1 MRVVKNMGIRT
12 RIDERER
19 LPFAS
24 RAAWRRWLRS
34 NHASAS
40 GVWLQFYKK
49 NAARPSV
56 TYADAVEEAL
66 CFGWI
71 DSLVKSL
78 DEQSYVQLFTP
89 RKHKSAWSRS
99 NKERVERLI
108 AAGLM
113 TAAGLEKIELARR
126 NGSWESLDSVEA
138 LEIPDDLRRALA
150 RNRKA
155 RENFEKLSPSR
166 KKQLLYSVNGA
177 RRPETRRKRI
187 REVIAAAAGNRPL

>member
-1 MRVVKNMGIRT
+1 MRIST
-12 RIDERER
+12 RIGEREQR
-19 LPFAS
+19 PFAS

-34 NHASAS
+34 NHESAS

-49 NAARPSV
+49 NAARASV
-56 TYADAVEEAL
+56 TYVEAVEEAL

-78 DEQSYVQLFTP
+78 DEQSYIQLFTP
-89 RKHKSAWSRS
+89 RKQKSAWSRS

-113 TAAGLEKIELARR
+113 TPAGLEKIELARR

-166 KKQLLYSVNGA
+166 KKQFLYRVSGA

-187 REVIAAAAGNRPL
+187 REVIVAATANRPL

>member
-1 MRVVKNMGIRT
+1 MGTRT
-12 RIDERER
+12 RIDEREQR
-19 LPFAS
+19 PFAT

-40 GVWLQFYKK
+40 GVWLQFYRK
-49 NAARPSV
+49 NAALASV
-56 TYADAVEEAL
+56 TYTEAVEEAL

-78 DEQSYVQLFTP
+78 DDQSYVQLFTP
-89 RKHKSAWSRS
+89 RKQKSPWSRS
-99 NKERVERLI
+99 NKERVERLM

-138 LEIPDDLRRALA
+138 LEVPDDLRRAFA

-166 KKQLLYSVNGA
+166 KKQLLYRVNGA

-187 REVIAAAAGNRPL
+187 REVVAAAAAKRPL

>member
-1 MRVVKNMGIRT
+1 MGMRT
-12 RIDERER
+12 RVDERQQR
-19 LPFAS
+19 PFAS
-24 RAAWRRWLRS
+24 RVSWRRWLHS

-40 GVWLQFYKK
+40 GVWLQFHKK
-49 NAARPSV
+49 NAARASV
-56 TYADAVEEAL
+56 TYPEAVEEAL

-71 DSLVKSL
+71 DGIVKSL

-89 RKHKSAWSRS
+89 RKPKSTWSRS
-99 NKERVERLI
+99 NKARVERLI

-113 TAAGLEKIELARR
+113 TAAGLEKIELARH

-138 LEIPDDLRRALA
+138 LEVPDDLRRALA

-166 KKQLLYSVNGA
+166 KKQLLYRVNGA

-187 REVIAAAAGNRPL
+187 REVIAAATANRPL

>member
-1 MRVVKNMGIRT
+1 MGIRT
-12 RIDERER
+12 RIDERQQR
-19 LPFAS
+19 PFAS
-24 RAAWRRWLRS
+24 RKSWRRWLHS

-49 NAARPSV
+49 NAARASV
-56 TYADAVEEAL
+56 TYPEAVEEAL

-71 DSLVKSL
+71 DSIVKSL
-78 DEQSYVQLFTP
+78 DEQSYIQLFTP
-89 RKHKSAWSRS
+89 RKPKSTWSRS

-113 TAAGLEKIELARR
+113 TAVGLEKIELARH

-138 LEIPDDLRRALA
+138 LEVPDDLRRALA

-166 KKQLLYSVNGA
+166 KKQLLYRVNGA

-187 REVIAAAAGNRPL
+187 REVIAAAAASRPL

>member
-1 MRVVKNMGIRT
+1 MGT
-12 RIDERER
+12 NARIGEREQR
-19 LPFAS
+19 PFAS

-40 GVWLQFYKK
+40 GVWIRFYRK
-49 NAARPSV
+49 ASGRASV
-56 TYADAVEEAL
+56 TYAEAVEEAL

-71 DSLVKSL
+71 DSLVRSFD
-78 DEQSYVQLFTP
+78 DESYVQLFTP
-89 RKHKSAWSRS
+89 RKRNSAWSRT
-99 NKERVERLI
+99 NKERVERLT

-113 TAAGLEKIELARR
+113 TAAGLEKIEEARR

-138 LEIPDDLRRALA
+138 LEVPEDLRRALA

-166 KKQLLYSVNGA
+166 KKQLLYRVNGA
-177 RRPETRRKRI
+177 RRAETRRKRI
-187 REVIAAAAGNRPL
+187 REVIAAAAANRPL

>member
-1 MRVVKNMGIRT
+1 MGIRS
-12 RIDERER
+12 RLDEREQR
-19 LPFAS
+19 SFAS

-40 GVWLQFYKK
+40 GVWLQFYRK
-49 NAARPSV
+49 NAARASV
-56 TYADAVEEAL
+56 SYVEAVEEAL

-78 DEQSYVQLFTP
+78 DEQSYIQLFTP
-89 RKHKSAWSRS
+89 RKRKSAWSRS

-113 TAAGLEKIELARR
+113 TAAGLEKIEQARR
-126 NGSWESLDSVEA
+126 NGSWESLDAVEA
-138 LEIPDDLRRALA
+138 LEIPDDLRNALA

-166 KKQLLYSVNGA
+166 KKQFLYRVNGA

-187 REVIAAAAGNRPL
+187 REVIVAAAADRPL